1 MTLRIHPILIR
12 SLLCGLLAVPGA
24 APAQIAP
31 EGGPPLL
38 SVGVEMGMAA
48 IDGRH
53 AINAAPLFLTPG
65 VEVRTR
71 GRFFAFAGVRALV
84 FAIPISGDGGDR
96 VTDEEGNGGFRR
108 TGGMGGGPWVRG
120 GIGAALTRSP
130 RSPTVSIAGGT
141 MGVSEPH
148 PWVGGAVGVPVRGAW
163 RVEAELGWDRNWVED
178 RFVIIPRDEPTEP
191 FVPTGYT
198 RRTEEWFNTFQV
210 GVRYRL

>member
-1 MTLRIHPILIR
+1 MNFRIRLPLFGG
-12 SLLCGLLAVPGA
+12 LLCAALAVPGA

-31 EGGPPLL
+31 EGGQPFLT
-38 SVGVEMGMAA
+38 VGVEMGMAA

-65 VEVRTR
+65 IEVRTR

-96 VTDEEGNGGFRR
+96 VTDKEGNSGFRH

-141 MGVSEPH
+141 MGVSDPH

-163 RVEAELGWDRNWVED
+163 RVEAEVGWDRNWVED
-178 RFVIIPRDEPTEP
+178 SFVIVPREEPTEP
-191 FVPTGYT
+191 FVLTGYT
-198 RRTEEWFNTFQV
+198 RRTEEWFNTLQL